1 MNNSWFSHDSNARN
15 SKKLIR
21 LRQKHGAEGYGVY
34 WMLIERLREEDGY
47 TSETD
52 YDMIAFDLRVDAG
65 LIRSVVEDF
74 GLFEVDSDGGVFSCH
89 GLVERM
95 EAREAKSAA
104 GRKGAMAKWGKE
116 KTTSEMA
123 PDGKTMADEMAKC
136 DSANGIKGKER
147 KEKKRNNYSSSLSS
161 SFSSEAEEE
170 SGEEKQQEEF
180 LSEMFFKNWASPCK
194 ELQKFID
201 FNNTG
206 GRLWAKMSTSERESA
221 FRLWEQKPAKPPR
234 FRSDELSVLRRLYS
248 TLKERN
254 AAKSLVFALLDDGV
268 RVVSGSQKMK
278 IVLPKNLYD
287 HFVGNRAEYEG
298 VFREI
303 NSELGLEK
311 IILDHYAAE

>member
-74 GLFEVDSDGGVFSCH
+74 GLFEVDAERGVFSAH

-104 GRKGAMAKWGKE
+104 GRKGAIAKWGKD
-116 KTTSEMA
+116 KNPAEMA
-123 PDGKTMADEMAKC
+123 PDGKTMADEMAK
-136 DSANGIKGKER
+136 DDFAYGIKGKER
-147 KEKKRNNYSSSLSS
+147 KEKKRKNYSSSLSS

-170 SGEEKQQEEF
+170 SVEEKQQEEF

-206 GRLWAKMSTSERESA
+206 GRLWAKMSPPERESA

-234 FRSDELSVLRRLYS
+234 FRPDELSVLQRLYS
-248 TLKERN
+248 SLKERN
-254 AAKSLVFALLDDGV
+254 AAKSLVFAMLDDGV
-268 RVVSGSQKMK
+268 RVVKGQELMK
-278 IVLPKNLYD
+278 VVVPKILYD
-287 HFVGNRAEYEG
+287 HITENREAYEATFNDIRAEQKLKTI
-298 VFREI
+298 R
-303 NSELGLEK
+303 LEY
-311 IILDHYAAE
+311 YATE